1 MTSSL
6 SGESENRRTHKK
18 SRTGCITCKKR
29 HVKCDEARPR
39 CAKCTLGDRTC
50 SYTAASIRR
59 LGHGPAAKSN
69 PDVADIGSSS
79 NSPAATPA
87 STALL
92 GTVADARLPEAP
104 RGCFN
109 AVHLALIYYAHVNMG
124 KYMAIGGDV
133 SPLMES
139 ALDSALTAPYL
150 LDQLLAVAAL
160 HRSTAEQARRSLFI
174 TQATELQTR
183 ALGQFNQ
190 ARENISDANFMPYFL
205 FASFLGIHV
214 MRTTLTDNQHDV
226 SQFISAFVDYTRVH
240 RGVRTV
246 TLNYWD
252 RILRSDLAPLLGIA
266 AVSQAIDQHEAG
278 TETVDLRAQ
287 LRTTADPPSPPL
299 IASMEALERV
309 QWVLDITKHDTS
321 DLNLRVHAAM
331 AWPLVVSDEY
341 IDALYQRRP
350 EALAVLVYYLAVLY
364 SARDFW
370 VFEAC
375 GKPLVESLVNQIGPF
390 WKRALSWPLWMTNSS

>member
-6 SGESENRRTHKK
+6 SGESENRRTRKK

-29 HVKCDEARPR
+29 HVKCDEARPQ

-50 SYTAASIRR
+50 SYAAASARR
-59 LGHGPAAKSN
+59 LGHVTASTN
-69 PDVADIGSSS
+69 SDVAGAGSNS

-124 KYMAIGGDV
+124 KYMATGGDV

-183 ALGQFNQ
+183 ALGQFNE
-190 ARENISDANFMPYFL
+190 ARENINDANFMPYFL

-214 MRTTLTDNQHDV
+214 LRNTITDNQHDV

-240 RGVRTV
+240 RGVRAV

-252 RILRSDLAPLLGIA
+252 RILRSDLAPLLGVVAIG
-266 AVSQAIDQHEAG
+266 QAIERREAG
-278 TETVDLRAQ
+278 TETVELRTQ

-299 IASMEALERV
+299 IASMEALQRV
-309 QWVLDITKHDTS
+309 QWVLDIAKHDPS

-350 EALAVLVYYLAVLY
+350 EALAVLVYYLAVLH
-364 SARDFW
+364 SVRDFW

-390 WKRALSWPLWMTNSS
+390 WEKALSWPLSMTNGS